1 MGFTPLAGLP
11 MAPAPATWTPASW
24 SISWA
29 KYGYDIKEMVSI
41 LNKKSGVQGV
51 SRRVLRLP

>member
-1 MGFTPLAGLP
+1 MG
-11 MAPAPATWTPASW
+11 
-24 SISWA
+24 

-51 SRRVLRLP
+51 SGVSYDFRDLENAHKEGNERAGLAVDLSLIHI